1 MNVEFYFFSVSKIY
15 ILVVKFNPFL
25 SLNWYKHSTRIP
37 KMLIAHLCVVLA
49 FVERVCVG
57 EGWAVVTIDEAVG
70 GPSEALVAFCA
81 CQ

>member
-1 MNVEFYFFSVSKIY
+1 
-15 ILVVKFNPFL
+15 
-25 SLNWYKHSTRIP
+25 
-37 KMLIAHLCVVLA
+37 MLIAHLCVVLA